1 MHLSLHAFTP
11 AYRCFTRQTPTIKAG
26 RHERKADETPEYRRI
41 PAAAVRL
48 QHAAAGT
55 RPAGICAGRPAS
67 ARHAG
72 AAARPGPRSR
82 IRRARLATIPARH
95 RAERSAA
102 GQGFRRHL
110 RPGALAAGTGKDRL
124 QGPCATARAGRVQ
137 RLRRCAGQRAG
148 KHGGASHG
156 EDQLAACAA
165 GAAIAGRADA
175 GTAQAGAAAGRQPPR
190 PAPSPITHRRLTMS
204 ISALSSS
211 SAATQ
216 LSAFNRVSGSN
227 TGSTDSVGGTR
238 PPRQDDN
245 GFLDAVSSA
254 LSSIGVTVP
263 DTASSDSTGADTSTA
278 SGSDAGQALG
288 AFLHQLMG
296 SLHAQGGAGASAGAD
311 KDGDKDGDKG
321 GGGGRA
327 RGHGNIKSDL
337 QSLIQTLSSGTGSD
351 NSSVS
356 DLQSSFSSLITALGG
371 SGSASASG
379 DSSAKL
385 SSFLQALSGSLGA
398 SSSSASLPSSGNLV
412 NTTA

>member
-55 RPAGICAGRPAS
+55 RPAGICTGRPAS

-82 IRRARLATIPARH
+82 IRRARLATVPARH

-296 SLHAQGGAGASAGAD
+296 SLHAQGGGGQGEGQGKVAGE
-311 KDGDKDGDKG
+311 G
-321 GGGGRA
+321 GHHGGS
-327 RGHGNIKSDL
+327 RGGPGHIESDL
-337 QSLIQTLSSGTGSD
+337 QSLMQKLSSSSDSSTDGSD
-351 NSSVS
+351 SSVS
-356 DLQSSFSSLITALGG
+356 DLQSSFANLLTSLGG
-371 SGSASASG
+371 SSDGSN
-379 DSSAKL
+379 AKL
-385 SSFLQALSGSLGA
+385 GSFLQSLSGSLGGA
-398 SSSSASLPSSGNLV
+398 SGATSLPATGNLV